1 VQIAHTGFPGHL
13 KGIAIFAISSIVG
26 ISHQNSL
33 DADQPRHDVIDRIK
47 RSEAALDDDTVRRTI
62 GMPAGFQTQVNWRRT
77 YMGGLSGYIKYCGV
91 SNIDQR
97 LRKPEAHVGS
107 ITVRHWPLP
116 VTESVALPPDLR
128 RA

>member
-1 VQIAHTGFPGHL
+1 VQIAHTGFPEHL

-33 DADQPRHDVIDRIK
+33 DPDQPRNDVIDRIK

-77 YMGGLSGYIKYCGV
+77 
-91 SNIDQR
+91 
-97 LRKPEAHVGS
+97 
-107 ITVRHWPLP
+107 
-116 VTESVALPPDLR
+116 
-128 RA
+128 

>member
-1 VQIAHTGFPGHL
+1 MPRRIPNPSKLAADVARAHG
-13 KGIAIFAISSIVG
+13 
-26 ISHQNSL
+26 
-33 DADQPRHDVIDRIK
+33 R
-47 RSEAALDDDTVRRTI
+47 
-62 GMPAGFQTQVNWRRT
+62 
-77 YMGGLSGYIKYCGV
+77 GLSGYIKYCEV
-91 SNIDQR
+91 SNIDQQ